1 MSCSLVGYWTQAAF
15 SVNVAEIVQGKEQQ
29 SGEGT
34 EEEGFWGHRLGQ
46 EATQAAH
53 KMFSSAVFEGT

>member
-29 SGEGT
+29 AGEGT

-46 EATQAAH
+46 EAT
-53 KMFSSAVFEGT
+53 